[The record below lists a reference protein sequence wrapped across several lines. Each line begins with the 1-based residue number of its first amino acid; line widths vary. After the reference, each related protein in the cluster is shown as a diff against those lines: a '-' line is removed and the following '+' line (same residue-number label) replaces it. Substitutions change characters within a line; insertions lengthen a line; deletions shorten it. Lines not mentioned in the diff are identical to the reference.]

1 MTNRIS
7 NRDYEALSAYLDGE
21 LTPNERSRLESRLLA
36 QAELRTAL
44 QELRQTRQV
53 LRAQAR
59 IRRRRSFTLTPEM
72 VGAYRPRQSGLRLF
86 PVFGLTSALAT
97 MALVVTIAFGFLNGP
112 GSTPVAYGPQTQD
125 LQMEAV
131 PAAEESSEPSSMK
144 AAPETSQ
151 ETPADASALRAFAPT
166 PTPDMGILAAPP
178 PGMGGGGD
186 AGTGSAAAA
195 EPLPPQEFPAPTSIT
210 ETLALSVPMQMAEAT
225 ALPRVDGATPEVEI
239 SELQAAPAA
248 TPDAAL
254 KSEEQALAEPSM
266 DASRESLAQESS
278 SAERDSA
285 VSWWTPLHILQV
297 LLGGLVLV
305 SGLAALFFWI
315 LEKA

>member
-97 MALVVTIAFGFLNGP
+97 LALVVAIAFGFLNGP
-112 GSTPVAYGPQTQD
+112 GSTPVAYGPQAQD
-125 LQMEAV
+125 VQMEAA

-144 AAPETSQ
+144 AAAETSQ
-151 ETPADASALRAFAPT
+151 ETPADASALQAFAPT

-186 AGTGSAAAA
+186 AGSGSAAAA
-195 EPLPPQEFPAPTSIT
+195 ESLPPQEFPEPTSIT
-210 ETLALSVPMQMAEAT
+210 ETLALSVPVQITET
-225 ALPRVDGATPEVEI
+225 AVLPRLDGATPELEI
-239 SELQAAPAA
+239 AELQPAPEA
-248 TPDAAL
+248 TPEAAFN
-254 KSEEQALAEPSM
+254 SEEQALA
-266 DASRESLAQESS
+266 QEAS
-278 SAERDSA
+278 SAERETA
-285 VSWWTPLHILQV
+285 VSWWTPLRIVQV